1 MTGEIRS
8 YDATSKTK
16 CIQCCRWSG
25 GLVFG
30 RASYR
35 QAQHLNGSVMG
46 HR

>member
-1 MTGEIRS
+1 MAGEKRS

-16 CIQCCRWSG
+16 CIQRCWWSG

-35 QAQHLNGSVMG
+35 RAQHLNGSVMG